1 MKSPLWIP
9 PATLLLSLAP
19 LSIASD
25 FGLFA
30 GWHSWQQDYSG
41 DVNSVESTINIDLES
56 DLGFDDE
63 RNNVFY
69 AAVEHPLP
77 VLPNF
82 KVQRTEMEISRD
94 STLQREIEF
103 NSTTFPAGENIFT
116 NVDLSHTDI
125 TAYWQPLQNWVTLGV
140 GFTVRLY
147 DSRISIESRTNTG
160 LRAKEELEQRLPMA
174 YGKALVEI
182 PNTNFSIGAELQGV
196 GYDGSNLIDTQLQV
210 AYESIFG
217 FGAALGWR
225 SFRLDL
231 EDIDDIDAD
240 IEVSGVYFGITYN
253 F

>member
-1 MKSPLWIP
+1 MKFPSRISL
-9 PATLLLSLAP
+9 AALLLSLAP
-19 LSIASD
+19 LTAASD

-30 GWHSWQQDYSG
+30 GWQSWQQDYSG
-41 DVNSVESTINIDLES
+41 DVNSVESTITIDLES

-63 RNNVFY
+63 RSNVFY

-94 STLQREIEF
+94 GTLQREIEF
-103 NSTTFPAGENIFT
+103 NSTTFAADENIFT

-125 TAYWQPLQNWVTLGV
+125 TAYWQPLQNWVTVGL

-147 DSRISIESRTNTG
+147 DSRITIQSRTNTG

-174 YGKALVEI
+174 YGKALVKI
-182 PNTNFSIGAELQGV
+182 PNTNFSVGAEVQGLS
-196 GYDGSNLIDTQLQV
+196 YDGSNLIDAQLQV

-225 SFRLDL
+225 SFQLDL
-231 EDIDDIDAD
+231 EDIDDVDAD
-240 IEVSGVYFGITYN
+240 IDVSGVYFGVTYH